1 VALGYLGGQ
10 VASSNLSSGS
20 RATAKSKE
28 GSTLFLTF
36 ASFGSSV
43 GEEESLLSSPSFNFG
58 ELVVYY
64 LKNMP
69 DFLVKIKDLEK
80 RLLKLEDHL

>member
-1 VALGYLGGQ
+1 
-10 VASSNLSSGS
+10 
-20 RATAKSKE
+20 
-28 GSTLFLTF
+28 
-36 ASFGSSV
+36 V